1 MKQTYMKKVLFLIP
15 LAFLISCNPMIK
27 LVFNVRE
34 AKKIESRYE
43 ADSLNNRIIRKFD
56 VDYLMLYRTD
66 NYLYHTKDTSFWS
79 GEVKYFSD
87 NHVLYN
93 QHTNYCSSLSY
104 KDINPDS
111 LLVPIIDE
119 SVDSLKTIDKYLIGL
134 EYLSG
139 ESFEIDSIDLRKYN
153 VVMDFNTWWRG
164 PEKRRLRR
172 IRKNTTKDSILFIFI
187 NKDYI
192 VADSLMLYEYVFG
205 DTTNA
210 DKDRR

>member
-1 MKQTYMKKVLFLIP
+1 
-15 LAFLISCNPMIK
+15 MIK

-34 AKKIESRYE
+34 AKKIESRSE
-43 ADSLNNRIIRKFD
+43 ADSLNHRIIRKFD
-56 VDYLMLYRTD
+56 VDYLTLYRTD
-66 NYLYHTKDTSFWS
+66 NYFYQTKDTSIWS

-87 NHVLYN
+87 NRVLYN

-119 SVDSLKTIDKYLIGL
+119 SVDSLETIDKYLIGL

-139 ESFEIDSIDLRKYN
+139 ESFKIDSIDLRKYN

-172 IRKNTTKDSILFIFI
+172 IRKSTTKDSILFIFI